1 MLTDDFEDL
10 RLTCREQKI
19 KGKLDASM
27 INAIFNEGFFTQ
39 YNSETKERGYLKIKV
54 YNELI
59 RRYDYPN
66 SIDVEDVLF
75 LIKEQAEE

>member
-1 MLTDDFEDL
+1 
-10 RLTCREQKI
+10 
-19 KGKLDASM
+19 M